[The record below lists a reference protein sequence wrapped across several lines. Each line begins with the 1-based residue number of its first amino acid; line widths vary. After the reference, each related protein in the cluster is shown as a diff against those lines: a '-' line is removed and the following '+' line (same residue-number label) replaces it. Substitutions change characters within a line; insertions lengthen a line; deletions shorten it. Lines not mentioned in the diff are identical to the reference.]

1 MTQKAYAEAKEWEY
15 GVDGAVAPSAIS
27 GLVAKAA
34 IQILSLDCFAFS
46 RNDRGECLSPFMT

>member
-27 GLVAKAA
+27 GLLALYHALA
-34 IQILSLDCFAFS
+34 IGGQQIAVRRKDNNPSS
-46 RNDRGECLSPFMT
+46 NPS